1 MAKSVNKVILVGRLG
16 RDPELKYTASG
27 VPFCRFSMA
36 TDDVWNDKGS
46 GERQERTEWHNIVA
60 WDRLAEICN
69 QYLTKG
75 RLVYIEGSL
84 QTREWDDQEGNKRK
98 TTEIRARDMEP
109 RANVRDVSVLQRP
122 SLGPQSTL
130 AGPSTT
136 SEAADRLDHLP
147 ASGPR
152 RAGEISR
159 RRRSRSPR
167 RRRRA
172 GHFVRGAFR

>member
-27 VPFCRFSMA
+27 VPFCRFSIA

-75 RLVYIEGSL
+75 KQVYIEGSL

-98 TTEIRARDMEP
+98 TTEIRARDMVMLSS
-109 RANVRDVSVLQRP
+109 AGDGAGGGGQRR
-122 SLGPQSTL
+122 T
-130 AGPSTT
+130 AA
-136 SEAADRLDHLP
+136 AADMGRTGSSS
-147 ASGPR
+147 SGNTSTITDDDIP
-152 RAGEISR
+152 
-159 RRRSRSPR
+159 
-167 RRRRA
+167 
-172 GHFVRGAFR
+172 F

>member
-1 MAKSVNKVILVGRLG
+1 MAKSINKVILVGRLG

-36 TDDVWNDKGS
+36 TDESWNDKGS
-46 GERQERTEWHNIVA
+46 GERQERTEWHNVVA

-98 TTEIRARDMEP
+98 TTEIRARDMVLLGGSGENTGAPP
-109 RANVRDVSVLQRP
+109 RRQAVADAAV
-122 SLGPQSTL
+122 
-130 AGPSTT
+130 AGSGATT
-136 SEAADRLDHLP
+136 STITDDDIP
-147 ASGPR
+147 
-152 RAGEISR
+152 
-159 RRRSRSPR
+159 
-167 RRRRA
+167 
-172 GHFVRGAFR
+172 F

>member
-27 VPFCRFSMA
+27 TPFCRFSIA

-75 RLVYIEGSL
+75 KQVYIEGSL

-98 TTEIRARDMEP
+98 TTEIRARDMVMLSGAGDGAGGGGQR
-109 RANVRDVSVLQRP
+109 RA
-122 SLGPQSTL
+122 
-130 AGPSTT
+130 AA
-136 SEAADRLDHLP
+136 AADVAGSG
-147 ASGPR
+147 ASTSSTGSTSSTSTITDDDIP
-152 RAGEISR
+152 
-159 RRRSRSPR
+159 
-167 RRRRA
+167 
-172 GHFVRGAFR
+172 F

>member
-1 MAKSVNKVILVGRLG
+1 MTGLSKGASMAKSVNKVILVGRLG

-36 TDDVWNDKGS
+36 TDDVWNDKAS

-98 TTEIRARDMEP
+98 TTEIRARDM
-109 RANVRDVSVLQRP
+109 VLLGSPSENTGAGQRRP
-122 SLGPQSTL
+122 AVADAAPGAATT
-130 AGPSTT
+130 ASTT
-136 SEAADRLDHLP
+136 STITDDDIP
-147 ASGPR
+147 
-152 RAGEISR
+152 
-159 RRRSRSPR
+159 
-167 RRRRA
+167 
-172 GHFVRGAFR
+172 F

>member
-16 RDPELKYTASG
+16 KDPELKYTASG
-27 VPFCRFSMA
+27 TPFCRFSMA

-75 RLVYIEGSL
+75 KLVYIEGSL

-98 TTEIRARDMEP
+98 TTEIRARDM
-109 RANVRDVSVLQRP
+109 VML
-122 SLGPQSTL
+122 
-130 AGPSTT
+130 
-136 SEAADRLDHLP
+136 
-147 ASGPR
+147 SGG
-152 RAGEISR
+152 AGEGGGGQR
-159 RRRSRSPR
+159 RTASSDVGGSGSVSSGSSTSTITDDDIP
-167 RRRRA
+167 
-172 GHFVRGAFR
+172 F

>member
-1 MAKSVNKVILVGRLG
+1 MTGLSKGASMSKSVNKVILVGRLG

-36 TDDVWNDKGS
+36 TDDSWNDKNS

-75 RLVYIEGSL
+75 RQVYIEGSL

-98 TTEIRARDMEP
+98 TTEIRARDM
-109 RANVRDVSVLQRP
+109 VM
-122 SLGPQSTL
+122 LGSG
-130 AGPSTT
+130 AGDNP
-136 SEAADRLDHLP
+136 
-147 ASGPR
+147 GGGQR
-152 RAGEISR
+152 RAASAESMAGSR
-159 RRRSRSPR
+159 ASASPR
-167 RRRRA
+167 T
-172 GHFVRGAFR
+172 G

>member
-27 VPFCRFSMA
+27 TPFCRFSIA
-36 TDDVWNDKGS
+36 TDDVWNDKCS

-75 RLVYIEGSL
+75 KLVYIEGSL

-98 TTEIRARDMEP
+98 TTEIRARDMVMLSGAGDGASGGGQR
-109 RANVRDVSVLQRP
+109 RA
-122 SLGPQSTL
+122 
-130 AGPSTT
+130 AA
-136 SEAADRLDHLP
+136 AADMGGGGSTANANAG
-147 ASGPR
+147 ASSTSTITDDDIP
-152 RAGEISR
+152 
-159 RRRSRSPR
+159 
-167 RRRRA
+167 
-172 GHFVRGAFR
+172 F

>member
-1 MAKSVNKVILVGRLG
+1 
-16 RDPELKYTASG
+16 
-27 VPFCRFSMA
+27 MA

-98 TTEIRARDMEP
+98 TTEIRARDM
-109 RANVRDVSVLQRP
+109 VL
-122 SLGPQSTL
+122 LG
-130 AGPSTT
+130 G
-136 SEAADRLDHLP
+136 
-147 ASGPR
+147 G
-152 RAGEISR
+152 AGENSGAGQR
-159 RRRSRSPR
+159 RPAVADAAV
-167 RRRRA
+167 A
-172 GHFVRGAFR
+172 GSTSAPATSTITDDDIPF

>member
-1 MAKSVNKVILVGRLG
+1 MSKSINKVILVGRLG

-36 TDDVWNDKGS
+36 TDDSWNDKNS

-75 RLVYIEGSL
+75 RQVYIEGSL

-98 TTEIRARDMEP
+98 TTEIRARDM
-109 RANVRDVSVLQRP
+109 VM
-122 SLGPQSTL
+122 LGSG
-130 AGPSTT
+130 AGDN
-136 SEAADRLDHLP
+136 A
-147 ASGPR
+147 GGQR
-152 RAGEISR
+152 RAASAESI
-159 RRRSRSPR
+159 
-167 RRRRA
+167 A
-172 GHFVRGAFR
+172 GSGAPAATSTSTSTITDDDIPF

>member
-1 MAKSVNKVILVGRLG
+1 MSKSINKVILVGRLG

-36 TDDVWNDKGS
+36 TDDTWNDKSS

-98 TTEIRARDMEP
+98 TTEIRARDM
-109 RANVRDVSVLQRP
+109 VLLGSPSENNGNGARRP
-122 SLGPQSTL
+122 AADAVGSAPAS
-130 AGPSTT
+130 AAAAATT
-136 SEAADRLDHLP
+136 STITDDDIP
-147 ASGPR
+147 
-152 RAGEISR
+152 
-159 RRRSRSPR
+159 
-167 RRRRA
+167 
-172 GHFVRGAFR
+172 F